1 MPYSAAFF
9 IVISNVEIQKA
20 LIAQLKA
27 DTDLV
32 AWLTALSAG
41 SEIRETNWQG
51 AEFSYPAVRAAIGN
65 QQPGPDTSKCYL
77 TTGEVPFTVVSF
89 SESDSSQQADELA
102 NLVNAALVGKRITGD
117 GLGSLAIMS
126 DGLTHAV
133 RTNERLWRAVGLY
146 RMQIYET

>member
-1 MPYSAAFF
+1 M
-9 IVISNVEIQKA
+9 ISNVEIQKA

-41 SEIRETNWQG
+41 NEIRETNWQG
-51 AEFSYPAVRAAIGN
+51 ATFSYPAVRAAVGS
-65 QQPGPDTSKCYL
+65 QLPGPNASKCYL
-77 TTGEVPFTVVSF
+77 TTGETPFTIVSL

-102 NLVNAALVGKRITGD
+102 NLVNAALVGKRITGT
-117 GLGSLAIMS
+117 GFGSLSIMS
-126 DGLTHAV
+126 DGLSHAV
-133 RTNERLWRAVGLY
+133 RTTERLWRAVGLY